1 VRVSA
6 KADYALRA
14 LAELAAVTDGIPIK
28 GERIASAQGISLRFL
43 ENILVEL
50 KHARLVQSQRGP
62 DGGYSLARPPESIS
76 LADIIRAVDGPLAGV
91 RGEPPEKIQY
101 PGPAEPLRDVWVAV
115 RASLRSVLES
125 VTLADLANGQLPEAV
140 IELGRSPDA
149 WSRR

>member
-14 LAELAAVTDGIPIK
+14 LAELAAASDGPVK

-62 DGGYSLARPPESIS
+62 EGGYSLARPPDKIT

-91 RGEPPEKIQY
+91 RGEPPEDVEY
-101 PGPAEPLRDVWVAV
+101 AGPAARLREVWVAV
-115 RASLRSVLES
+115 RASLRSVLEV
-125 VTLADLANGQLPEAV
+125 VTLADLASGRLPDSV
-140 IELGRSPDA
+140 IELGREPDA

>member
-1 VRVSA
+1 MRVSA

-14 LAELAAVTDGIPIK
+14 LAELAAAADDGPVK
-28 GERIASAQGISLRFL
+28 GDRIATAQGISLRFL

-62 DGGYSLARPPESIS
+62 DGGYSLARAPETIT

-91 RGEPPEKIQY
+91 RGEPPEAVEY
-101 PGPAEPLRDVWVAV
+101 TGPAAGLRDVWVAV
-115 RASLRSVLES
+115 RASMRSVLEA
-125 VTLADLANGQLPEAV
+125 VTLADLASGRLPESV
-140 IELGRSPDA
+140 VELGRAPDA